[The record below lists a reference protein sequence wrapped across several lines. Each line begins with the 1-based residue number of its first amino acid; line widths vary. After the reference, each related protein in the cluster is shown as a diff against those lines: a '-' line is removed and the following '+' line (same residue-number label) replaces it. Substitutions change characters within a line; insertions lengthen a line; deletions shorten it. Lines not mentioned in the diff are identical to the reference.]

1 MQNNQIIPVRFW
13 QRYGRRGGLMMR
25 RGLQVQVG
33 TIFGAK
39 LKLRASAHHL
49 ALATGV
55 LQAALCCRTTASY
68 RLPAAYSHQPA
79 AHKAALLLSLLLLL
93 WPGGVKERKPT
104 SFLAKAGQGKP
115 RLAKAGQGWPCGAR
129 VASERRDDEQRVV
142 IGGRLGCKTQCF
154 VLLPN
159 TYFQSHLKLLIN

>member
-1 MQNNQIIPVRFW
+1 MQKNQIIPVRFR
-13 QRYGRRGGLMMR
+13 QRYGRRGGLMTR

-68 RLPAAYSHQPA
+68 WLPAAYSHQPA
-79 AHKAALLLSLLLLL
+79 AHKAALLLSLLLL

-104 SFLAKAGQGKP
+104 SFLAKAGQG
-115 RLAKAGQGWPCGAR
+115 WPCGAR
-129 VASERRDDEQRVV
+129 VGSERRDDEQRVV